1 MKKEKPA
8 VINEL
13 SLNEF
18 ILVFKYFMRKTNCA
32 HVTGFVNAP
41 LLYAKPNETELE
53 QLINLAIKHGTLVR
67 NGNETTIN
75 GVVYTFIN
83 AWSQSSNIVT
93 IKRRLIRIR
102 REYLL
107 PNWMECIL
115 LCCRMR

>member
-67 NGNETTIN
+67 NGNEETKNNDTALN
-75 GVVYTFIN
+75 VAQKTRGTAPAGR
-83 AWSQSSNIVT
+83 AW
-93 IKRRLIRIR
+93 
-102 REYLL
+102 E
-107 PNWMECIL
+107 
-115 LCCRMR
+115 

>member
-83 AWSQSSNIVT
+83 AWSQSSNIVI
-93 IKRRLIRIR
+93 IKTQ
-102 REYLL
+102 
-107 PNWMECIL
+107 
-115 LCCRMR
+115 

>member
-41 LLYAKPNETELE
+41 LLYAKPNETELD
-53 QLINLAIKHGTLVR
+53 QL
-67 NGNETTIN
+67 
-75 GVVYTFIN
+75 
-83 AWSQSSNIVT
+83 
-93 IKRRLIRIR
+93 
-102 REYLL
+102 
-107 PNWMECIL
+107 
-115 LCCRMR
+115 

>member
-53 QLINLAIKHGTLVR
+53 QLINLAIFGF
-67 NGNETTIN
+67 GI
-75 GVVYTFIN
+75 VVSGCFLKDKY
-83 AWSQSSNIVT
+83 
-93 IKRRLIRIR
+93 K
-102 REYLL
+102 
-107 PNWMECIL
+107 
-115 LCCRMR
+115 